1 MEAEAGV
8 VGYDALVSASS
19 SLSYREDISMTQTVS
34 SPPDLERLESA
45 SASAVQASAGP
56 GDAAND
62 VSEDEEESEEME
74 DSNRAIED
82 EPETKR

>member
-1 MEAEAGV
+1 MNPT
-8 VGYDALVSASS
+8 ASS
-19 SLSYREDISMTQTVS
+19 TS
-34 SPPDLERLESA
+34 DLAGLECA
-45 SASAVQASAGP
+45 AAFLEATRAATPAAEPLQASAGP
-56 GDAAND
+56 GDNE